1 MRVFHPFSP
10 SHAPETSVLV
20 SHLQGMVEELRRTRE
35 SFLGQMDAQIA
46 RASGLLKV
54 LDAAPPAAQGALPPL
69 HPPNQEMLQP
79 PPKLTSVVL
88 SSQEQAGIDPHLE
101 EATLAELNAALSQ
114 AFTEIA
120 NRGGLLA
127 R

>member
-1 MRVFHPFSP
+1 MSVIQPISP
-10 SHAPETSVLV
+10 PTASAPLDLV
-20 SHLQGMVEELRRTRE
+20 SQLQGMQEDLRRTRE
-35 SFLGQMDAQIA
+35 SVLGQMDAQIA
-46 RASGLLKV
+46 RASSLLK
-54 LDAAPPAAQGALPPL
+54 AIHAPQTMPPALPPL
-69 HPPNQEMLQP
+69 HPPAHGVMQT

-88 SSQEQAGIDPHLE
+88 SSQEQAGIDPQLE

-120 NRGGLLA
+120 SRGGLLG

>member
-1 MRVFHPFSP
+1 MSVIQPISP
-10 SHAPETSVLV
+10 PTASAPLDLV
-20 SHLQGMVEELRRTRE
+20 SQLQGMLEDLRRTRE
-35 SFLGQMDAQIA
+35 SVLGQMDAQIA
-46 RASGLLKV
+46 RASSLLK
-54 LDAAPPAAQGALPPL
+54 AIHAPQTMPPALPPL
-69 HPPNQEMLQP
+69 HPPAHGVMQT

-88 SSQEQAGIDPHLE
+88 SSQEQAGIDPQLE

-120 NRGGLLA
+120 SRGGLLG

>member
-1 MRVFHPFSP
+1 MSLLQPIP
-10 SHAPETSVLV
+10 PPTAPAPPDLV
-20 SHLQGMVEELRRTRE
+20 SQLQGMLEDLRRTRE
-35 SFLGQMDAQIA
+35 SVLGQMDAQIA
-46 RASGLLKV
+46 RASGLLKTIHV
-54 LDAAPPAAQGALPPL
+54 PQTLPPALPPL
-69 HPPNQEMLQP
+69 HPPAHDVMQV

-88 SSQEQAGIDPHLE
+88 SSHEQAGIDPQLE

-120 NRGGLLA
+120 SRGGLLG

>member
-1 MRVFHPFSP
+1 MSVIQPISP
-10 SHAPETSVLV
+10 PAASAPPDLV
-20 SHLQGMVEELRRTRE
+20 SQLQGMLEDLRRTRE
-35 SFLGQMDAQIA
+35 SVLGQMDAQIA
-46 RASGLLKV
+46 RASSLLK
-54 LDAAPPAAQGALPPL
+54 AIHAPQPMPPALPPL
-69 HPPNQEMLQP
+69 HPPAHGVMQT

-88 SSQEQAGIDPHLE
+88 SSQEQAGIDPQLE

-120 NRGGLLA
+120 SRGGLLG

>member
-1 MRVFHPFSP
+1 
-10 SHAPETSVLV
+10 LV
-20 SHLQGMVEELRRTRE
+20 SQLQGMLEDLRRTRE
-35 SFLGQMDAQIA
+35 SVLGQMDAQIA
-46 RASGLLKV
+46 RASSLLK
-54 LDAAPPAAQGALPPL
+54 AIHAPQTMPPALPPL
-69 HPPNQEMLQP
+69 HPPAHGVMQT

-88 SSQEQAGIDPHLE
+88 SSQEQAGIDPQLE

-120 NRGGLLA
+120 SRGGLLG